1 VWSRQCSPPTQRR
14 QRKTLLDAEGSIARL
29 LAAREIP
36 RSERERRENDAL
48 VEGSRGADVANTPA
62 AVSRLTV
69 RDEIENA
76 LSYYHTTFLL
86 CARSPGSTLS
96 SKNVAMERASS
107 SVAQTVSA
115 ATNRMFARVTAS
127 QIASA
132 SAESCFC
139 RLT

>member
-1 VWSRQCSPPTQRR
+1 MRRVQSPGFLLRVKSRAASASGARTMRWLKARVVQMWQT
-14 QRKTLLDAEGSIARL
+14 RL
-29 LAAREIP
+29 LR
-36 RSERERRENDAL
+36 
-48 VEGSRGADVANTPA
+48 
-62 AVSRLTV
+62 VSRLTV

-132 SAESCFC
+132 SAESFFC